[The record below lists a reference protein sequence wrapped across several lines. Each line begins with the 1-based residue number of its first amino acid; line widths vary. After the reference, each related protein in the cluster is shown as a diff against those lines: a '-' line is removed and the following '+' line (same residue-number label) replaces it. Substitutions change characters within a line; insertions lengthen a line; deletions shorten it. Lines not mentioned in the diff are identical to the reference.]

1 MQLLLQS
8 LSYNYGNH
16 LRNSPVILLCHFLY
30 FFSFLLG
37 HNSLKPCRILTY
49 HSTSLILTF
58 RDLYINLSGKVYIF
72 TQVPHYHSPMV
83 SKFSHNP
90 VRVFGKEELYN
101 ERTINTAK
109 TEIEQRNEIRICLR
123 GFRRPLRIRGWTAG
137 GSSMK
142 QDIIFDVESDGLNPL
157 QNRLTAVGVKTSKW
171 EYVIMEDDEAKL
183 LDRFWKFLGK
193 FEYFRLIGFNNFQ
206 FDNYFLNIRSFKH
219 NVKIIDCRNNLL
231 DLRNVLAFG
240 GKFKNGKLEDYAGLL
255 GEQKYAGLTGE
266 LVVDAWKNK
275 KLAIIEKYLRQDLR
289 MTFKIYE
296 RCKEIGL
303 L

>member
-1 MQLLLQS
+1 
-8 LSYNYGNH
+8 
-16 LRNSPVILLCHFLY
+16 
-30 FFSFLLG
+30 
-37 HNSLKPCRILTY
+37 
-49 HSTSLILTF
+49 
-58 RDLYINLSGKVYIF
+58 
-72 TQVPHYHSPMV
+72 MV